1 MFDLRYHV
9 ASLAA
14 VFIALVIGILVGV
27 GISGRGALKDVE
39 RTNLQNDIR
48 ELRAE
53 NDDLRRRTQELQAA
67 SEYEQE
73 TEEAVLANRLRNRRL
88 LLVFIGSVNGAILT
102 SVEKMVDD
110 ADGSMARMRALRV
123 PVDFVEVQDALVEI
137 VDAPTRPE
145 DLGRSLA
152 AELLNGGD
160 TPLLN
165 ELATTLI
172 EEQEYSVRGAVDG
185 VVIAHNSER
194 QGGPTARFL
203 AGLYNGLV
211 SGGRPAVAVE
221 TSRTDD
227 SALPVFDRHGYSTV
241 DNVESP
247 RGRVSLAVLLTGAE
261 TGDFGVNG
269 ANGPLP
275 DVEPVAPTE

>member
-39 RTNLQNDIR
+39 RTNLQNDIG
-48 ELRAE
+48 ELRAQNE
-53 NDDLRRRTQELQAA
+53 DLRRRIQELEAA

-73 TEEAVLANRLRNRRL
+73 TEQAVLANRLRNRRV
-88 LLVFIGSVNGAILT
+88 LLVFVGSVNGAIRT
-102 SVEKMVDD
+102 SVEQMLDD
-110 ADGSMARMRALRV
+110 ADGSMGRMRALRV
-123 PVDFVEVQDALVEI
+123 PVDFVEVQDALVEV

-145 DLGRSLA
+145 DLGRALA
-152 AELLNGGD
+152 EELLNGGE
-160 TPLLN
+160 TLLLN
-165 ELATTLI
+165 ELTTTLI
-172 EEQEYSVRGAVDG
+172 EEQEGSTRGAVDG

-211 SGGRPAVAVE
+211 GGGRPAIAVE
-221 TSRTDD
+221 TSRADE
-227 SALPVFDRHGYSTV
+227 SALSIFNRHGYSTV
-241 DNVESP
+241 DNVETP
-247 RGRVSLAVLLTGAE
+247 TGRVSLAVLLTGAQ
-261 TGDFGVNG
+261 TGDYGVNG